1 MTLLLGAVLLFSV
14 QPLSGRLLLP
24 LLGGSPAVWN
34 TCLVF
39 FQGVL
44 LLGYLY
50 SHLTTRY
57 LGLRRRAI
65 LHLALLALVVLALP
79 VAVRGVDPPA
89 EGAAVW
95 LLGTLFVSVGLP
107 FFAVSTTSPL
117 LQRWYAWTGGLGARD
132 PYFLSVASNFG
143 SLVARLTYPVAI
155 EPVLT

>member
-1 MTLLLGAVLLFSV
+1 M
-14 QPLSGRLLLP
+14 LLP

-57 LGLRRRAI
+57 LGLRRQTI
-65 LHLALLALVVLALP
+65 VHVVVLAAVIWALP
-79 VAVRGVDPPA
+79 IAVARSDPPA
-89 EGAAVW
+89 EGPAVW

-107 FFAVSTTSPL
+107 FFAVATTSPL
-117 LQRWYAWTGGLGARD
+117 LQRWYAGTQARGARD

-143 SLVARLTYPVAI
+143 CLVALLAYPVLI
-155 EPVLT
+155 EPGLTLSEQANW